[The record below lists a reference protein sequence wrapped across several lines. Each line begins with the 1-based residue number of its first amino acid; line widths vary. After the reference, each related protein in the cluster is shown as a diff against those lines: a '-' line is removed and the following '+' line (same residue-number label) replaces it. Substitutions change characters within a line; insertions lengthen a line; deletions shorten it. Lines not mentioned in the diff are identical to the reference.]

1 MFIIWPEMIASIFKL
16 DDGTGAMTSL
26 LASVIWVVALCFIV
40 DAWQLLAINLLRGM
54 KIVSMPTVM
63 TAIGYWVFG
72 LPAAWYLMP
81 QFQLAGI
88 WGGIGVGLGVTGILL
103 LIQLMR
109 VIQKHNQSPDL
120 SNHSYT

>member
-1 MFIIWPEMIASIFKL
+1 
-16 DDGTGAMTSL
+16 
-26 LASVIWVVALCFIV
+26 
-40 DAWQLLAINLLRGM
+40 

-72 LPAAWYLMP
+72 LPAAWYLMHK
-81 QFQLAGI
+81 FQLAGI

-109 VIQKHNQSPDL
+109 VIQKNNQSLDL
-120 SNHSYT
+120 SNHAYT